1 MIKLFN
7 HYFDRRTLAKMLM
20 DLLLISVAF
29 MATLLVLT
37 KPEEH
42 NAVQIGQGLFRAV
55 LMSVGFLAVNSAL
68 GLYDRGT
75 AFNNTQLRARVLVS
89 FLMMGVIVVGVLLLL
104 PMKAFYGHT
113 WAVVIV
119 MMATGLL
126 LVIQVLTGEFL
137 AKSLARRRVLVYGT
151 GTKAQ
156 AVGESLKRSSS
167 SAELCGYFASP
178 NEREHLVTSWST
190 LGPDQTLTEAVTEKR
205 IDEIVVALSERRG
218 GSMPMRELLDCKL
231 AGVRVT
237 DIATYFEQELGQIRL
252 DAVSAGWLIFGE
264 GFDQGFVRTTI
275 KRLFDI
281 AGATVLIVLA
291 LPIMLVAA
299 IVIKLESKGPIL
311 YKQERVGLNNK
322 TFNVV
327 KFRSM
332 RTDAEKD
339 GTPRWATAGDSRIT
353 RVGKVIRKGR
363 IDELP
368 QLFSVLNGDMSLVGP
383 RPERAFFVE
392 KLTQEIP
399 FYAVRHSVKPGVTGW
414 AQVRF
419 QYGSTVEDTAQKLQY
434 DLYYVKNHSL
444 FLDMVVIFETIGVVL
459 TGKGAQ

>member
-7 HYFDRRTLAKMLM
+7 HYFDRRTLAKMFM
-20 DLLLISVAF
+20 DLLLITVAF
-29 MATLLVLT
+29 MATLVILT
-37 KPEEH
+37 DAEELTV
-42 NAVQIGQGLFRAV
+42 AQFGQGLFRAV
-55 LMSVGFLAVNSAL
+55 LMSAGFLGVNSAL

-75 AFNNTQLRARVLVS
+75 ALNNTQLRARVLVS

-104 PMKAFYGHT
+104 PVKAFWGHT

-126 LVIQVLTGEFL
+126 LVIQVLTGEIL

-151 GTKAQ
+151 GVKAQ
-156 AVGESLKRSSS
+156 AVGDSLKRPAS

-178 NEREHLVTSWST
+178 NEREHLVTSWGT
-190 LGPDQTLTEAVTEKR
+190 LGSDQTLTEVVTQKR

-252 DAVSAGWLIFGE
+252 DAVSAGWLIFGD

-275 KRLFDI
+275 KRLFDL
-281 AGATVLIVLA
+281 AGAVVLILLA
-291 LPIMLVAA
+291 LPIMAVTAL
-299 IVIKLESKGPIL
+299 IIKLESSGPVL

-322 TFNVV
+322 PFNVV

-339 GTPRWATAGDSRIT
+339 GVPRWATAGDSRVT
-353 RVGKVIRKGR
+353 RVGKVIRKLR

-392 KLTQEIP
+392 KLAQEIP

-419 QYGSTVEDTAQKLQY
+419 PYGATVEDTKKKLQF

-444 FLDMVVIFETIGVVL
+444 FLDLVVIFETIGVVL